1 MPGAQ
6 PEKVQIPPRPD
17 LRQSLCHTLLA
28 VGFILLGSLNPFVVE
43 STEASFHSWMMLAL
57 GIAVIFSWYVFARRW
72 MRWSAVPK
80 EIRAV
85 AVRPAVE
92 IRQRAISHLMMSLL
106 ALLLTGFSFLGLI
119 AVPHQGQAAMLD
131 KLMMGTGG
139 VAAVAAVAIL
149 TRTLRDLIA
158 IRRIHDKGVPK

>member
-28 VGFILLGSLNPFVVE
+28 VGFILLGTLNPFVVGT
-43 STEASFHSWMMLAL
+43 TEASFHSWMMVAL
-57 GIAVIFSWYVFARRW
+57 GVAVILSWYVFARRW
-72 MRWSAVPK
+72 MRWTTVPK

-85 AVRPAVE
+85 AVRPVVE
-92 IRQRAISHLMMSLL
+92 IRQRAVSHLMMSLL

-119 AVPHQGQAAMLD
+119 AVPGDDPAGALD
-131 KLMMGTGG
+131 KLMMGAGG
-139 VAAVAAVAIL
+139 IAAVAAVAIL

-158 IRRIHDKGVPK
+158 LKRMRDKGVPK